1 MSQEKT
7 GYILGLDVST
17 STVGAAITDP
27 TNDEIKSLFYVSLKK
42 EKGLLNKITLL
53 KTELEKYK
61 DIVEV
66 VAIEEP
72 LVMFKEGFSR
82 AQVLSM
88 LSQFNGMAQL
98 LTLLLYK
105 SDPIMYNVAHA
116 RKLAFPDL
124 KFPRGSKR
132 KELVQ
137 QAVAEAY
144 PEIDFPLK
152 RTGRLKDEVFDMCDA
167 LVVARACAADL
178 RSLDESNS

>member
-1 MSQEKT
+1 M
-7 GYILGLDVST
+7 GYVLGLDIST
-17 STVGAAITDP
+17 STVGACIVDSET
-27 TNDEIKSLFYVSLKK
+27 DEIKSLFYISLKK
-42 EKGLLNKITLL
+42 EKGLLNKIRLF
-53 KTELEKYK
+53 KHELESAAPQV
-61 DIVEV
+61 DH

-88 LSQFNGMAQL
+88 LSQFNGMAQF
-98 LTLLLYK
+98 LTFLLYNT
-105 SDPIMYNVAHA
+105 DPVMYNVNSA

-137 QAVAEAY
+137 ERTAQEY

-152 RTGRLKDEVFDMCDA
+152 RTGRLKDECYDMCDA
-167 LVVARACAADL
+167 VVIARAHAKTL
-178 RSLDESNS
+178 RES